1 MMKHKSMLC
10 MIVLLLTFLLPWLV
24 FQVMDRIDQSE
35 FHTSEKLI
43 TDHGL
48 MDTYPIIS
56 DIYANYYNEFTQNE
70 DVVYDYTDL
79 SIYQQPQQDRLQKIK
94 ALLEQELSTW
104 MKQGIL
110 APKYL
115 NQQTDEYNIQFG
127 TFHQSLSTIQ
137 GYYTLNQIFS
147 IAEDKVISNETTI
160 LMNSKKLLRLS
171 VTNDQVKQLT
181 KKQQIKIA
189 KKLIHYYELEN
200 INDWTENEFGY
211 ESYQAKL
218 QIYCDMISYDESNPT
233 LMMGIVPLGQYRASS
248 IYDYSLHQYG
258 FIFH

>member
-1 MMKHKSMLC
+1 
-10 MIVLLLTFLLPWLV
+10 
-24 FQVMDRIDQSE
+24 
-35 FHTSEKLI
+35 
-43 TDHGL
+43 
-48 MDTYPIIS
+48 
-56 DIYANYYNEFTQNE
+56 
-70 DVVYDYTDL
+70 
-79 SIYQQPQQDRLQKIK
+79 
-94 ALLEQELSTW
+94 

-115 NQQTDEYNIQFG
+115 NQQTDEYNIRFG
-127 TFHQSLSTIQ
+127 TLHQSLSTIQ

-218 QIYCDMISYDESNPT
+218 QIYCDMISYDDSNPT